1 MACHVDRDFADRFL
15 LSVDDFYAYGVH
27 LLFNEWWEKAPADA
41 IDDYVRAIETHPEQG
56 ALATEGW
63 FAPELT
69 LADLARFEEGTVGHA
84 YRLFMTEN
92 DLMERL
98 AEGYR
103 DLHDEFEADGK
114 LERLPAVLRYKVLRG
129 YQTHDLHH
137 VLTGYPATPYGEL
150 ALQAFSLA
158 QTRFPYSAMWIAVVT
173 AHMTFLEPSMI
184 DPAMD
189 AITRGWQHGRQAR
202 SIQFVKF
209 EQMLDRPLA
218 EVRREFRL

>member
-1 MACHVDRDFADRFL
+1 MAGHVDRYFAERFL
-15 LSVDDFYAYGVH
+15 LSVEDFHAHGVH
-27 LLFNEWWEKAPADA
+27 LLFNEWWEQAPADA
-41 IDDYVRAIETHPEQG
+41 IEDYVRAIETHPEQG
-56 ALATEGW
+56 PLAVEGW

-69 LADLARFEEGTVGHA
+69 LADLACFGEGTLGHA
-84 YRLFMTEN
+84 YRHFMTGS

-103 DLHDEFEADGK
+103 DLHDQFEVAGK

-150 ALQAFSLA
+150 ALQAFGLA
-158 QTRFPYSAMWIAVVT
+158 QTRFPYAAMWIAVVT

-189 AITRGWQHGRQAR
+189 AITSGWQRGRQAR

-209 EQMLDRPLA
+209 EQMLDRSLA
-218 EVRREFRL
+218 EVRQEYRL